1 MYLLFD
7 IGGTKF
13 RYAISRDGETI
24 EEPIIIPTPKTY
36 EGMLEEFGKIQKKL
50 PMEKLHAVVLGIA
63 GSQDKEYA
71 QVLRSKN
78 LPQVVGMPLKKDLE
92 GIFGAPIFLKNDAM
106 IAGIGEAVYG
116 SGKGHHIVIYMTVST
131 GVGGARIV
139 NGKVDSNAMGFEPG
153 KQIIEQ
159 GQSLENLISGT
170 AVKERY
176 GKDPREIHDEKTW
189 SDIARLLAVGLNNTI
204 IHWSPDIVVLGGS
217 MILGE
222 PSIPLDVMK
231 RYLQDILTIFPQL
244 PPIEKAALGDSAG
257 LYGAL
262 ALAKDQNL

>member
-13 RYAISRDGETI
+13 RYAISRDRETI
-24 EEPIIIPTPKTY
+24 DEPVIVPTPKTY
-36 EGMLEEFGKIQKKL
+36 EEILETFRKIQKGLNKEEL
-50 PMEKLHAVVLGIA
+50 DAVVLGIA
-63 GSQDKEYA
+63 GSQDKEHT
-71 QVLRSKN
+71 QILHSKN
-78 LPQVVGMPLKKDLE
+78 LPQVIRMPLKKDLE
-92 GIFGAPIFLKNDAM
+92 RIFGSSVLLENDAI

-116 SGKGHHIVIYMTVST
+116 AGKGHRIVAYMTVST

-139 NGKVDSNAMGFEPG
+139 DGRSDVNAMGFEPG

-159 GQSLENLISGT
+159 GENLESLISGT
-170 AVKERY
+170 GVKERY
-176 GKDPREIHDEKTW
+176 GKDPREIRDEKTW
-189 SDIARLLAVGLNNTI
+189 NDISRLLAMGLNNTI

-231 RYLQDILTIFPQL
+231 KYLQDILTTFPQL

-262 ALAKDQNL
+262 ELAKRHV